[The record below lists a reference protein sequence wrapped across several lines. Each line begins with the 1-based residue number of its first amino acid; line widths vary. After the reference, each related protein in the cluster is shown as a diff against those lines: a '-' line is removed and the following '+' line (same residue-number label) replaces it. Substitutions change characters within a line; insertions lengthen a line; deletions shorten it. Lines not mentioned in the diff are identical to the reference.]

1 MFSAKRDSCYHWY
14 YKLASCWVLVKMQW
28 TSIHK
33 NKQQLPDSLSKYL
46 FLLIFLLERGYK
58 ESFIVFQKGLCPEET
73 LYVNFFFF
81 FFVMG
86 RIIGMEYWDE
96 TDSLLLFHFT
106 CFLVLWI
113 LPQKLFPALLPI
125 LPCHASLSQSTS
137 VSTVLLGRTACL
149 IHWSKSQRFLKSR
162 ETTFKTLNS
171 VISFKYFH
179 SRVPLR

>member
-81 FFVMG
+81 FCDG
-86 RIIGMEYWDE
+86 KDHRHGILRWDWFSI
-96 TDSLLLFHFT
+96 TFSFHM
-106 CFLVLWI
+106 
-113 LPQKLFPALLPI
+113 LPSA
-125 LPCHASLSQSTS
+125 
-137 VSTVLLGRTACL
+137 
-149 IHWSKSQRFLKSR
+149 
-162 ETTFKTLNS
+162 LNS
-171 VISFKYFH
+171 ASKTVPCSSAHSPPPCFSFTINFCFYCAPWPNCLLNTLIKITEI
-179 SRVPLR
+179 LKI